1 VVKSLRPD
9 QTIRLVAL
17 DVSSVVSVLSV
28 SRINEGSFMTDGEK
42 TVVSVEDRKTIDYAL
57 PQTGRELPTW
67 AHFVAIVFWVLV
79 YLLVYG
85 MAVGGPLLA
94 VAGVYLVVHR
104 SPHVQA
110 FGEPVETV
118 WQRVRMV
125 AYPIVVSAVFVPLA
139 IWLHKQKRR

>member
-1 VVKSLRPD
+1 VG
-9 QTIRLVAL
+9 I
-17 DVSSVVSVLSV
+17 
-28 SRINEGSFMTDGEK
+28 
-42 TVVSVEDRKTIDYAL
+42 EDRKPLDYAL
-57 PQTGRELPTW
+57 PQTSRPLPTS

-85 MAVGGPLLA
+85 LAVAGPLLA
-94 VAGVYLVVHR
+94 VAGVYFMVQR

-110 FGEPVETV
+110 FGEPVETI
-118 WQRVRMV
+118 WQKVRVV